1 MVMETHTHNFALFES
16 CTAIVILRLVLIYL
30 VHHVPARLR
39 PRSRCLL
46 SQLLMCLPSI
56 ISHLSLSLQMLAVSK
71 THGGCKL
78 QNFAQLSELKKQLGA
93 LQSYKR
99 IATKHAKQT
108 PLVLSETA
116 GASGGCPGLTNAFA
130 GTLWYLFWLGSVGE
144 QGFRMLYRQDLVS
157 ADAYALINVNMTT
170 HIYMITHLNPDYYL
184 SILWRRLMDRDG

>member
-1 MVMETHTHNFALFES
+1 
-16 CTAIVILRLVLIYL
+16 
-30 VHHVPARLR
+30 
-39 PRSRCLL
+39 
-46 SQLLMCLPSI
+46 
-56 ISHLSLSLQMLAVSK
+56 LQYQKRTEA
-71 THGGCKL
+71 
-78 QNFAQLSELKKQLGA
+78 A
-93 LQSYKR
+93 SYKTLR
-99 IATKHAKQT
+99 
-108 PLVLSETA
+108 VLSETA